1 MTFHRDMFR
10 IMRSASIS
18 ALTLALWFALTL
30 VPKKALAEDIS
41 NSSAM
46 TNIFTCKRVASSGL
60 DHERY
65 CEFTAEHGIT

>member
-41 NSSAM
+41 NCLCNDQHFHMQAGC
-46 TNIFTCKRVASSGL
+46 T
-60 DHERY
+60 ER
-65 CEFTAEHGIT
+65 IRS